1 MTARGVVIFSV
12 FFFLGFVAVVVTVLA
27 VDALVV
33 ASRRGGIAAGCSVLL
48 EDRGLRGFSI
58 RGEEDSSISRRIR
71 RGFCATSSV
80 PLAYTTWDGQKDTPP
95 ASYGRVYTR
104 MSVGGASRSEA
115 IAPIHAASLNQV
127 MDSTVHG
134 AMCISDG
141 GAL

>member
-1 MTARGVVIFSV
+1 MRIWVAGGGVMTAWGVVIFSV

-33 ASRRGGIAAGCSVLL
+33 ASRRGGIAAGSSALL
-48 EDRGLRGFSI
+48 EDRGI
-58 RGEEDSSISRRIR
+58 

-80 PLAYTTWDGQKDTPP
+80 PLVFTTWGGQKDTRP

-104 MSVGGASRSEA
+104 MSVGGASRNEA